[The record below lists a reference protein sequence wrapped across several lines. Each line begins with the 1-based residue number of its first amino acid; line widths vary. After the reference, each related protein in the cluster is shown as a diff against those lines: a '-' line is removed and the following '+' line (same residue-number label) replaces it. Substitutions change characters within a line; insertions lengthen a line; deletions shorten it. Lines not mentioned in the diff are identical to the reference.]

1 MPKAWSGGWCAHCG
15 QTGIVRVEQ
24 VVEVVCVLF
33 VPVHRRSVGVAAR
46 CDFCERD
53 VPIEDVHGQLVDRD
67 EWNHAAGLAALEKQ
81 VGMELTPTNEQQR
94 VASLLASIDEAT
106 RINRID
112 CTRGLVVG
120 VVLGALLGGIAG
132 YAFIPRL
139 QLGVDQLGAVFL
151 GVFVGMA
158 VGSVGGAATAM
169 VWQRRFWP
177 VSRLKTV
184 HQQYRIS
191 PALMDEVDVELC
203 PRMRRVIRRFRNETT
218 FGPSITTHRK
228 L

>member
-1 MPKAWSGGWCAHCG
+1 MVWRLVRIHCG

-33 VPVHRRSVGVAAR
+33 VPVHRRPVGISAR

-53 VPIEDVHGQLVDRD
+53 VPIEKVHGQLVDWD
-67 EWNHAAGLAALEKQ
+67 EWNHAAGLAVLERQ

-94 VASLLASIDEAT
+94 FASLLTSIDEAT

-120 VVLGALLGGIAG
+120 VLVGALLGGIAG
-132 YAFIPRL
+132 NTFIPRM

-151 GVFVGMA
+151 GVFAGIA
-158 VGSVGGAATAM
+158 IGSVGGAVTAL
-169 VWQRRFWP
+169 VWQRWFWP

-184 HQQYRIS
+184 YQQYRIS
-191 PALMDEVDVELC
+191 PALMDELGVDLC
-203 PRMRRVIRRFRNETT
+203 PRIRRAVRRFRNETA
-218 FGPSITTHRK
+218 FAPSIMPHRN